1 MLDELGLAWNANHT
15 GRTLPSGKPLARR
28 WRWWGRAAAAMYLGR
43 IVELASRAETRAEGG
58 ESHQVACHLHH
69 QLSLRTFAD

>member
-1 MLDELGLAWNANHT
+1 M
-15 GRTLPSGKPLARR
+15 
-28 WRWWGRAAAAMYLGR
+28 GRAAAAMYLGR